1 MSLFPFGLRL
11 GSWDL
16 DSGLSIWFLSLNVDY
31 SSIYKSLKTANKYH
45 LSISQLPLLSQVP
58 LDDLSLSE
66 LFYGHEA
73 RKETEMYREAWR
85 LDVYVTHGTSDNLH
99 AQCVSKSDNKI
110 RKIYK
115 ICLHI
120 GS

>member
-11 GSWDL
+11 GTWDL

-31 SSIYKSLKTANKYH
+31 SCIYKSLKTANKYH

-66 LFYGHEA
+66 LFSCEA
-73 RKETEMYREAWR
+73 QLNTCTCDLSVCLSVRLSVVKTEFLPFAFP
-85 LDVYVTHGTSDNLH
+85 
-99 AQCVSKSDNKI
+99 
-110 RKIYK
+110 
-115 ICLHI
+115 
-120 GS
+120 